1 MFENMSESF
10 ADFRS
15 RDTNLQKSQK
25 YGKRTKLEEVW
36 ASLRAGNGVPV
47 VDAHPNGPVVMCI
60 VLGARGH
67 LQDVVVAV
75 DEAVTQVT
83 VTVLTTG
90 QTCAVLRAVAMDYT
104 VHIIIIIFYYFF
116 SHNQCSRN
124 NFSWKLKAK
133 LIKALRSWR
142 ARPTHHVNIT
152 IGNIFY
158 NS

>member
-15 RDTNLQKSQK
+15 RDTNLQKSLK

-36 ASLRAGNGVPV
+36 PSLRAGNGVPV

-90 QTCAVLRAVAMDYT
+90 QTCAVLRAVAMDYR
-104 VHIIIIIFYYFF
+104 VHIIIIIFLLFF
-116 SHNQCSRN
+116 FTQSVLTKQ
-124 NFSWKLKAK
+124 FFLE
-133 LIKALRSWR
+133 IKS
-142 ARPTHHVNIT
+142 
-152 IGNIFY
+152 
-158 NS
+158 